1 MKHAVVLILA
11 ATLLAFGSATVR
23 AEKGICQEGKIKE
36 RVACLSKRIGDLE
49 SKIGA
54 TLESPKAEPGPAGP
68 AGAPGPKGEKGD
80 KGDKGDP
87 GPQAGFG
94 PQGPTPETSIP
105 EREAEPG
112 SQPSAPAGS
121 QPLTKAECDQ
131 AGRQWNENA
140 NVCD

>member
-1 MKHAVVLILA
+1 MKHAGFFILA
-11 ATLLAFGSATVR
+11 VILLAFGSATVR
-23 AEKGICQEGKIKE
+23 AEKGICQEGKMKE
-36 RVACLSKRIGDLE
+36 RVACLSKRLGDLE
-49 SKIGA
+49 SKIEA
-54 TLESPKAEPGPAGP
+54 TLESPKAEPGLAGP
-68 AGAPGPKGEKGD
+68 PGPKGEKGD

-105 EREAEPG
+105 EQDAEPD
-112 SQPSAPAGS
+112 SQLSAPASS